1 MGLTTEIPT
10 RKQIAVDLH
19 ILSLCLHNHYNPED
33 LERIAYQLAQFN
45 AVADVNT
52 NRSNSDH
59 DF

>member
-1 MGLTTEIPT
+1 MELTTDRLT
-10 RKQIAVDLH
+10 RKQLAVDLH
-19 ILSLCLHNHYNPED
+19 ILSLCLRNHYGPED